1 MKTIQ
6 ELGAAN
12 RQRFEAED
20 EARFEALV
28 KRIHGTAS
36 DACALLEALN
46 EPDVPDTQTL
56 GRVLD
61 AIEAL
66 GWSRQT
72 YDATL
77 AQEYTILDRNVYID
91 GDIVPWHLAEP
102 GPRIEPE
109 ADGHLTILWLPVI
122 VNQACPGLGAPAG
135 EPVGVSGCADGE
147 I

>member
-1 MKTIQ
+1 MTTIQ

-28 KRIHGTAS
+28 KRVRGTAS
-36 DACALLEALN
+36 DVCALLEALN
-46 EPDVPDTQTL
+46 EPDVPDTQSL

-61 AIEAL
+61 TIEAL
-66 GWSRQT
+66 GWRRQT
-72 YDATL
+72 YDPTL
-77 AQEYTILDRNVYID
+77 AQEYTVLDRRVYID

-102 GPRIEPE
+102 GPRIEPG

-135 EPVGVSGCADGE
+135 EPVRVSGLRDPE